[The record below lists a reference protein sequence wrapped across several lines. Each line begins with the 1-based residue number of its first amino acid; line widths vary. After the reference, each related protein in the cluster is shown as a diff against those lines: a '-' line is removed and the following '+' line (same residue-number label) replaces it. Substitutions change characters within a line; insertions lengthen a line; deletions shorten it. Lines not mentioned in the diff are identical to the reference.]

1 MFYWDS
7 QLFEYNG
14 GIVMCSVGTVS
25 CNLYEYNGGIVMCSV
40 GTVSCVS
47 TMVV

>member
-7 QLFEYNG
+7 ELYECNG

-25 CNLYEYNGGIVMCSV
+25 CI
-40 GTVSCVS
+40 S
-47 TMVV
+47 TMMA